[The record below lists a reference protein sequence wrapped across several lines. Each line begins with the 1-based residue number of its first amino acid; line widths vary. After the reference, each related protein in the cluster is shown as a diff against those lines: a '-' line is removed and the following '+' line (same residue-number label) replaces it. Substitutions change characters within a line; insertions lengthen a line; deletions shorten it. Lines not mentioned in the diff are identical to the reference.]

1 MTTPE
6 YIDLRCGS
14 SRWLMLAHTVVTVLA
29 GLGILFTDSAWSWK
43 ALAIAAL
50 LVTHVFTSRRMK
62 KNGVPGSL
70 RLFNDGAATLEYA
83 GRETLILQSSH
94 AWVSRWICVLPL
106 RSLPGA
112 DIIYCMVLASNNHP
126 DNYRQ
131 LLACLRMRSAP
142 GQQGFIW

>member
-1 MTTPE
+1 MSPSD

-14 SRWLMLAHTVVTVLA
+14 SRGLRLAHIAVTLLA
-29 GLGILFTDSAWSWK
+29 GLGIVITHSAWSWK
-43 ALAIAAL
+43 ILTLLAL
-50 LVTHVFTSRRMK
+50 LATYLFTSLKMK
-62 KNGVPGSL
+62 KNEVPGSL
-70 RLFNDGAATLEYA
+70 RLFSDGAATLEYA
-83 GRETLILQSSH
+83 DRETLILQSSH

-106 RSLPGA
+106 RSRPGA
-112 DIIYCMVLASNNHP
+112 DIIYCMILASNNHS